1 MRSLNDQIIERTP
14 CTIERNMTDS
24 CSLFFLHF
32 SIVMRSDIFGLTA
45 HLGVV
50 NGLST
55 FVGCIQDVI
64 NTS

>member
-1 MRSLNDQIIERTP
+1 MRRLNDQIMERTP

-50 NGLST
+50 NGLSI
-55 FVGCIQDVI
+55 FVGCIHYVT
-64 NTS
+64 NSK